1 MDQEME
7 EPNLLLEADRGRQAQ
22 DLLEHPLLQEALQT
36 LRSEFKEAWANS
48 PARDSEGREKL
59 WQLHALVGKFES
71 HLTQVLQTGQ
81 LARLQLEEQSRL
93 ERMTEKMSGVLSRFT
108 S

>member
-1 MDQEME
+1 MEQELE
-7 EPNLLLEADRGRQAQ
+7 QPNLLLEADRGRQAQ
-22 DLLEHPLLQEALQT
+22 DLLEHPLLQEAMEI

-59 WQLHALVGKFES
+59 WQLHAMVGKFES
-71 HLTQVLQTGQ
+71 HLTQVLQTGK
-81 LARLQLEEQSRL
+81 LARLQIEEQT
-93 ERMTEKMSGVLSRFT
+93 RMDRFKEKMTGVLSHFT

>member
-1 MDQEME
+1 MDQEMQ

-22 DLLEHPLLQEALQT
+22 DLLEHPLLLEAMET
-36 LRSEFKEAWANS
+36 LRAEFKEAWANS

-71 HLTQVLQTGQ
+71 HLTQVLQTGK
-81 LARLQLEEQSRL
+81 LARLQIDEQNRMERL
-93 ERMTEKMSGVLSRFT
+93 KEKMGGVLSHFT